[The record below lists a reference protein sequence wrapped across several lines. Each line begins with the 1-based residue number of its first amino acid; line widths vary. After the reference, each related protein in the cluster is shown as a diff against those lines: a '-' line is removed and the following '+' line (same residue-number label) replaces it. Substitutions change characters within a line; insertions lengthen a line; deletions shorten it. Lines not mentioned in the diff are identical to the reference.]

1 MHICPLIAQLQ
12 LIFEHDFFFLKNYQE
27 PQKVSKPR
35 KFGNSE
41 SEKVEAEL
49 FSDCLAAKE
58 CCHDTSEK
66 ERSYNLQKTKI
77 ILQVTFLCFE
87 ETEFSFDRS

>member
-1 MHICPLIAQLQ
+1 VHICPLIAQLL
-12 LIFEHDFFFLKNYQE
+12 LIFERGFVFLKNHQE
-27 PQKVSKPR
+27 PQKVLKPC

-41 SEKVEAEL
+41 SEKEEADL

-77 ILQVTFLCFE
+77 ILKVTFLCFE
-87 ETEFSFDRS
+87 ETEISFNRS